1 MAYEEK
7 TTYEDDTSLYSFLRL
22 INILVK
28 KWWVILIFMIIFGLT
43 GFIFSRVTYTEQ
55 YSSQVIFN
63 VSNKDKDIAGSAS
76 LYVTQS
82 DAQASGMIANNFKNL
97 IENGNDFVSI
107 IQKEVKEKTGDY
119 VWLSADQISGQ
130 TALPTAFRQFWEEV
144 DHV

>member
-1 MAYEEK
+1 
-7 TTYEDDTSLYSFLRL
+7 
-22 INILVK
+22 
-28 KWWVILIFMIIFGLT
+28 MIIFGLT

-97 IENGNDFVSI
+97 IENGNDLLEI
-107 IQKEVKEKTGDY
+107 LGKVKEIGFDGVEFAGY
-119 VWLSADQISGQ
+119 QNVSAED
-130 TALPTAFRQFWEEV
+130 LKKR
-144 DHV
+144 